1 MIFFRTQCCFKVAF
15 NIIMTDDIAS
25 QIKLLLLFSP
35 SPTLPYTN
43 QVLAMKNTKFF
54 GKEGVKSNG

>member
-1 MIFFRTQCCFKVAF
+1 
-15 NIIMTDDIAS
+15 MTDDIAS

-35 SPTLPYTN
+35 SPTLPYSN

-54 GKEGVKSNG
+54 GKEGVKSNDRGVEFVK

>member
-1 MIFFRTQCCFKVAF
+1 
-15 NIIMTDDIAS
+15 MTDDIAS

-35 SPTLPYTN
+35 FPTLPYSN

-54 GKEGVKSNG
+54 GKEGVKSNGWGVEFVK